1 MKQLTNQTSEEHE
14 KIVLDIAAKF
24 AEAAGYQLV
33 ESNVNQWVVAVEAML
48 DGVVQILGQPE
59 EPVDEEAK
67 S

>member
-1 MKQLTNQTSEEHE
+1 MKQLTNQTTEEHE

-59 EPVDEEAK
+59 ESDEEAK